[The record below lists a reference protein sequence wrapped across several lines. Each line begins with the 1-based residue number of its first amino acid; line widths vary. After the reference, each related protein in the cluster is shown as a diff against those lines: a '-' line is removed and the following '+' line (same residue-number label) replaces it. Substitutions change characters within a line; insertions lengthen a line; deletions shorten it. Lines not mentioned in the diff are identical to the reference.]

1 MGQSFSSTH
10 NISRQSALLA
20 IMTTLMNSASAND
33 VISEILRKVAKPE
46 AGEEVYMYAGIL
58 VCLAVLYIVYTQLT
72 KAKPD
77 FVDQLTMA
85 DVVTGK
91 GSAKQEFTEE
101 DKLYQELDK
110 LVGIDKELNGS
121 LSQESFFKVR
131 NAINKHA

>member
-1 MGQSFSSTH
+1 M
-10 NISRQSALLA
+10 A
-20 IMTTLMNSASAND
+20 TLMNSASAND

-72 KAKPD
+72 KTKPD

-101 DKLYQELDK
+101 DKLY
-110 LVGIDKELNGS
+110 
-121 LSQESFFKVR
+121 
-131 NAINKHA
+131 